1 MEHESF
7 EDEKVAE
14 ILNEQFVSIKVD
26 REERP
31 DIDQI
36 YMGVC
41 QAMTG
46 QGGWPLT
53 IVMTPEKGPFFAGT
67 YFPKDRKYGRAGLLD
82 LLPRISEIWNHER
95 SKAKEIA
102 SNIERDL
109 NRVQSQHSHV
119 DPEKDVLDKAY
130 EHYKQKFDERFGG
143 FGQAPKFPSPHN
155 LLFLLRHYELTQESQ
170 ALHMVTTTLKSM
182 YAGGIWDHIG
192 FGFARYSTDDQW
204 LVPHFEKM
212 LYDNAMLAHAY
223 LEAYQI
229 TGEPLFRQ
237 VSRQLFEYI
246 EREMTSDEGG
256 FYSAQDADS
265 EGVEGKFYVFSP
277 SEIEGII
284 GNRSQADKFCSHF
297 NITMQGNFEEG
308 SIPNLLHTD
317 RSEWMLTPEGKGAE
331 ATSYSQMEMEREK
344 VFAYRNQR
352 VHPHKDDKILTSW
365 NALMIGA
372 LAKGARI
379 LGEDH
384 WLQLAMDAL
393 HFIYA
398 KLVREDGRLLAR
410 YRDGEAKHLAYLDDY
425 VFLAASELELHDTT
439 HDFSHAQQ
447 AMHWMRE
454 AKRLFYDEE
463 HGGFFF
469 YGSDGEVLLTRPK
482 EIYDGAL
489 PSGNSMAYYVLEK
502 LSLMTGNEEWT
513 ELAKTQIHA
522 FYKQVQEYP
531 SGYAQFLMGLQ
542 LHVYPTQEIVIAASS
557 YEEAKPFLSLVDKV
571 YLPQSVTILRT
582 EKNRDLVAEACP
594 YTADQTPKD
603 NRPTAY
609 FCESFACQQPMV
621 DEQEFL
627 AWITNRHI

>member
-1 MEHESF
+1 
-7 EDEKVAE
+7 
-14 ILNEQFVSIKVD
+14 
-26 REERP
+26 
-31 DIDQI
+31 
-36 YMGVC
+36 
-41 QAMTG
+41 
-46 QGGWPLT
+46 
-53 IVMTPEKGPFFAGT
+53 
-67 YFPKDRKYGRAGLLD
+67 
-82 LLPRISEIWNHER
+82 
-95 SKAKEIA
+95 
-102 SNIERDL
+102 
-109 NRVQSQHSHV
+109 
-119 DPEKDVLDKAY
+119 
-130 EHYKQKFDERFGG
+130 
-143 FGQAPKFPSPHN
+143 
-155 LLFLLRHYELTQESQ
+155 
-170 ALHMVTTTLKSM
+170 
-182 YAGGIWDHIG
+182 
-192 FGFARYSTDDQW
+192 
-204 LVPHFEKM
+204 
-212 LYDNAMLAHAY
+212 
-223 LEAYQI
+223 
-229 TGEPLFRQ
+229 
-237 VSRQLFEYI
+237 
-246 EREMTSDEGG
+246 
-256 FYSAQDADS
+256 
-265 EGVEGKFYVFSP
+265 
-277 SEIEGII
+277 
-284 GNRSQADKFCSHF
+284 
-297 NITMQGNFEEG
+297 
-308 SIPNLLHTD
+308 
-317 RSEWMLTPEGKGAE
+317 
-331 ATSYSQMEMEREK
+331 
-344 VFAYRNQR
+344 
-352 VHPHKDDKILTSW
+352 
-365 NALMIGA
+365 MIGA

-603 NRPTAY
+603 NRTTAY